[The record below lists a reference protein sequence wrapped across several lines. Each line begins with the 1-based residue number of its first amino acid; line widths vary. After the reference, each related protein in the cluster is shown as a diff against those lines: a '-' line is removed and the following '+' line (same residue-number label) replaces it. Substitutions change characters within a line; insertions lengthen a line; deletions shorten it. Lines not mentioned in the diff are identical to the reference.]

1 MGKRDDSKAKN
12 SLFSC
17 SRQLLLH
24 CSTFCIHAVVN
35 ENFLTQIATRLAP
48 ENDYVLLRI
57 GIERWL
63 FNKIAN
69 RAPLPTT
76 FT

>member
-1 MGKRDDSKAKN
+1 MLIA
-12 SLFSC
+12 
-17 SRQLLLH
+17 RQKIRYLVAL
-24 CSTFCIHAVVN
+24 N

-48 ENDYVLLRI
+48 ENHYVLLRI

-69 RAPLPTT
+69 RAPLPTA

>member
-1 MGKRDDSKAKN
+1 MLIA
-12 SLFSC
+12 
-17 SRQLLLH
+17 RQKIRYLVAL
-24 CSTFCIHAVVN
+24 N

-57 GIERWL
+57 DIERWL

-69 RAPLPTT
+69 RAPLPTA